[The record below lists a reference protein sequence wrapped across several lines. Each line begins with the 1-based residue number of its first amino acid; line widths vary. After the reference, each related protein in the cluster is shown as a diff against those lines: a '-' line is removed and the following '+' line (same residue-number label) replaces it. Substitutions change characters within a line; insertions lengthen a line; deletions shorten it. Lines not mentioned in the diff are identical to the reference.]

1 MAFKTILVSLNDVA
15 RSQAMIDAAAM
26 LADLHGAHLIGYY
39 VIPAITIY
47 PEVGFAAASAVD
59 DARQRY
65 FKSNLE
71 EVRERFESKLRQ
83 DGINGEWRAVESL
96 YPAIAPSVLDNGRS
110 TDLIMVSQVAGSP
123 VSNIEDDVVERL
135 VMESGRPVLV
145 IPQDTDLR
153 KVDSAVVGFNASKEA
168 ARALFESIPLLQG
181 ASDVRVVWVDPYKER
196 GLAGEIPG
204 AEVTVALARHGV
216 KATAESL
223 TAGNMS
229 AGQALL
235 LHVNDLGAQLLVM
248 GAYAH
253 SRLRE
258 YVFGGATRYVLEH
271 ATVPVLMSH

>member
-26 LADLHGAHLIGYY
+26 LADLHGAHLIGCY

-168 ARALFESIPLLQG
+168 ARAWFESIPLLQG